1 MSNSYATYCPNE
13 HQRRNLPL
21 IQAAAY
27 TASDK
32 ARAINITASE
42 RSEDREVPNSPNP
55 DPALMW

>member
-1 MSNSYATYCPNE
+1 MSNSYATYCPNG
-13 HQRRNLPL
+13 HQRRNLPW

-32 ARAINITASE
+32 ARAINITTSE

-55 DPALMW
+55 DPALTW